1 MGVLRAIVAA
11 VVLLPLFLASRAV
24 AAPIAH
30 VDPSTT
36 YLTLAPHLDV
46 FEDTSARLGIDDVTR
61 PEIAARFAP
70 FHGAVG
76 PNYAYTTS
84 ALWARVSIENTSDS
98 PLERWVVVDAPWV
111 ENVAVFRDGERP
123 AVQGLLHPRDGRE
136 LPRRGYSFRL
146 VLAPHET
153 RVVHVRAWSHA
164 EVMLPLEL
172 WGVGALGQLDRRS
185 ATISSV
191 SLGVMLAMA
200 LYNAFLFLFI
210 KDRARLY
217 YAGYV
222 VLVGVWCMCLDG
234 SLLDALPARVQVI
247 PEWVN
252 VVTVY
257 GATGLA
263 GLFVRAVLRLRA
275 ARPRLDRWLLA
286 ILVAALTVGAAYL
299 CGVIDYRTQNLL
311 ARPAVLVVTSAW
323 ITAAVLRWRDGL
335 TTAAYVSLAW
345 VAMLALWAIS
355 NMGLYGIIPL
365 DFRYGPPSNAY
376 AIEAILLSLALAE
389 DTRQRGREVVRLNEE
404 LRHQVAER
412 SRELTEALAQ
422 SEGSVAPV
430 SLDTGDVFD
439 GRYRVL
445 RLLGRGG
452 MGAVYE
458 VARAL
463 DGRHLALKVVTVS
476 LSAKHAARFAREA
489 EIGAR
494 LHHENLVSI
503 VDVGIAAR
511 ATPFLVMELV
521 EGGSMEDRR
530 DRFGEVSWALPVLRQ
545 IASGLAALHAN
556 HVVHRD
562 LKPGNVLLADG
573 SGGRGSVAKISDFGI
588 SRFGAPDD
596 SADVDPRS
604 ATMDVSPKDAS
615 PRNLTEPGGLM
626 GTPVYMPPE
635 AWSGA
640 AREPSADV
648 FSFGV
653 VAYEALTGRSPFPV
667 PPVLLARA
675 GQPLPEPVRIDGVP
689 PDVATLVLACLRAQ
703 PSQRPSAAHV
713 AEGL

>member
-1 MGVLRAIVAA
+1 MGVLRAIVLA
-11 VVLLPLFLASRAV
+11 VVLLPLFFASRAR
-24 AAPIAH
+24 AAPVAQ
-30 VDPSTT
+30 VDASTS
-36 YLTLAPHLDV
+36 YLRLAPHLDV
-46 FEDTSARLGIDDVTR
+46 FEDTTAHLGIDDVTT
-61 PEIAARFAP
+61 PEMAARFAP
-70 FHGAVG
+70 FHGNVG

-84 ALWARVSIENTSDS
+84 ALWARVSIENTSDA
-98 PLERWVVVDAPWV
+98 PIERWLVVDAPWV

-123 AVQGLLHPRDGRE
+123 SVQGLLHPRDGRE
-136 LPRRGYSFRL
+136 LPRRGYSFRVAL
-146 VLAPHET
+146 DPHQT

-172 WGVGALGQLDRRS
+172 WELGTLGRLDRR
-185 ATISSV
+185 AAAISSV

-257 GATGLA
+257 GATALA
-263 GLFVRAVLRLRA
+263 GLFVRAVLRLPA

-286 ILVAALTVGAAYL
+286 ILCAAMTVGVAYL
-299 CGVIDYRTQNLL
+299 CGIIDYRTQNLL
-311 ARPAVLVVTSAW
+311 ARPAVAVVTSAW

-335 TTAAYVSLAW
+335 TTAAYVSMAW

-355 NMGLYGIIPL
+355 NLGLYGIIPL

-389 DTRQRGREVVRLNEE
+389 DTRQRNREVVRLNEE

-412 SRELTEALAQ
+412 SRELTEALAR
-422 SEGSVAPV
+422 SEGSVAPA
-430 SLDTGDVFD
+430 SLEVGEVFD
-439 GRYRVL
+439 RRYRITGM
-445 RLLGRGG
+445 LGRGG

-458 VARAL
+458 VERQA
-463 DGRHLALKVVTVS
+463 DGRRFALKVITAS

-494 LHHENLVSI
+494 LRHENLVSI
-503 VDVGIAAR
+503 VDVGVTR

-521 EGGSMEDRR
+521 QGGSMEDHRS
-530 DRFGEVSWALPVLRQ
+530 RFGDPSWALPILRQ
-545 IASGLAALHAN
+545 IATGLAELHAN
-556 HVVHRD
+556 RIVHRD
-562 LKPGNVLLADG
+562 LKPGNVLLARGEDG
-573 SGGRGSVAKISDFGI
+573 RRAVAKISDFGV
-588 SRFGAPDD
+588 SRFGEPDD
-596 SADVDPRS
+596 SADVDPRGT
-604 ATMDVSPKDAS
+604 TMDVSPRDPS
-615 PRNLTEPGGLM
+615 PQNLTEPGGLM

-635 AWSGA
+635 AWFNA
-640 AREPSADV
+640 ARSPSADI

-653 VAYEALTGRSPFPV
+653 VAYEALTRRSPFPV

-675 GQPLPEPVRIDGVP
+675 GQALSEPARIDGVP
-689 PDVATLVLACLRAQ
+689 RDIAALVLACLRAD
-703 PSQRPSAAHV
+703 PSQRPSAEQL
-713 AEGL
+713 AERL